1 MSTRKIAKSSSTKVP
16 SSTLLFLGD
25 SSWAG
30 RCWGTISVSNYFYLG
45 STPLINHGVFIRYWH
60 YLRKG
65 NINSRLNQILLFTF
79 GSTCWGYVFIYILF
93 WQTNWN
99 DGICHMSYS
108 KWLWLSYGFDYLS
121 GHQVVVDP
129 MFTHASAQ
137 KVIQNLLHSPTREPG
152 SWKAACT
159 FVHVSINNPHS
170 GCSAKIW
177 VEEAFCCTR

>member
-1 MSTRKIAKSSSTKVP
+1 MGR
-16 SSTLLFLGD
+16 TLLGYHLSIKLFLFGEYPLNKP
-25 SSWAG
+25 W
-30 RCWGTISVSNYFYLG
+30 CIHSVLALFKKGKHQQPFEPNTSLHIWEYL
-45 STPLINHGVFIRYWH
+45 
-60 YLRKG
+60 LRLC
-65 NINSRLNQILLFTF
+65 I
-79 GSTCWGYVFIYILF
+79 YIYILF

-129 MFTHASAQ
+129 MFTHTSAQ